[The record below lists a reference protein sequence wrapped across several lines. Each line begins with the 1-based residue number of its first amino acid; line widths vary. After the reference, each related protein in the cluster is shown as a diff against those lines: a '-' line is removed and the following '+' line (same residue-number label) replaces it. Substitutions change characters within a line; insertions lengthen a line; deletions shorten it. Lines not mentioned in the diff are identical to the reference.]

1 MLFNIISHIIGY
13 DFDQA
18 IEGHSMV
25 KSQDGSL
32 IVVSGLQGPGGIF
45 NMSLANTL
53 WKFKCSGENLSKCSW
68 SKMSESL
75 VTARMEHVSLMV
87 PFDFCKR

>member
-13 DFDQA
+13 DFNQA

-32 IVVSGLQGPGGIF
+32 IVVSGEQGPGGIF
-45 NMSLANTL
+45 NMSFTNTL
-53 WKFKCSGENLSKCSW
+53 WKFKCRENPSKCNW

-75 VTARMEHVSLMV
+75 VTARDDHVSLMV
-87 PFDFCKR
+87 PSDFCKR